1 MKKLSVILIVLLFG
15 AAAMLNAGEPFVF
28 AVDGWGQEDIE
39 IDIDLSDLEQLK
51 QLKNLN
57 EDQIKK
63 IQISMSGE
71 YGADTP
77 LLGVYLADMTF
88 QEAYEMHYDY
98 NYGVLLSGTVPGGGA
113 QQAGLMK
120 GDIIMEFG
128 GQKARYEG
136 QLSTMIKSKKAG
148 EAVDIVFFRNE
159 QVYETQ
165 AVLQSRQKPKID
177 ETTGE
182 IIVTKK
188 HKLDVGGGGGSWI
201 PMWFVDKNKFE
212 DVNKVIKD
220 FGFTPLRE
228 DGMFLN
234 GFGGKGNIGKN
245 WFLGGIGEWYSIDR
259 KKMTDTGER
268 RMKYGLGFGG
278 VTLDKRIMLSRN
290 LATSLGFMLGWGGQ
304 TLELSNIGNNYDW
317 DSLSVQVVNP
327 NTNNNYVKLEKNY
340 ILLQPK
346 FEMIYRLTDWLGI
359 RAAVGYML
367 SYSYHSGWNANI
379 CDDLFEVTDS
389 PETKLDGLT
398 ISVGPWFGF

>member
-1 MKKLSVILIVLLFG
+1 MKKLSVILVVLLFG

-28 AVDGWGQEDIE
+28 AVDGWGQEDVE
-39 IDIDLSDLEQLK
+39 MDIDMSDLEQLK

-63 IQISMSGE
+63 IKISMSGE
-71 YGADTP
+71 YSADSP
-77 LLGVYLADMTF
+77 LLGVYLSDMTF
-88 QEAYEMHYDY
+88 QDAYEMHYDY
-98 NYGVLLSGTVPGGGA
+98 NYGVLLSGVVPGGGA

-128 GQKARYEG
+128 GQKARYES
-136 QLSTMIKSKKAG
+136 QLLTMIKSKKVG
-148 EAVDIVFFRNE
+148 ETVDIVFFRNE
-159 QVYETQ
+159 QIYETQ

-182 IIVTKK
+182 VIIQKK
-188 HKLDVGGGGGSWI
+188 RKLDAGGGGGSWI

-212 DVNKVIKD
+212 DVNSVIKA

-228 DGMFLN
+228 DGIFLN

-245 WFLGGIGEWYSIDR
+245 WFLGGMGEWYSIDR
-259 KKMTDTGER
+259 KMIDTTGVK

-278 VTLDKRIMLSRN
+278 VTLDKRIMLSKN
-290 LATSLGFMLGWGGQ
+290 LATSLGFMLGWGGH
-304 TLELSNIGNNYDW
+304 TLELSQVGETPDW
-317 DSLSVQVVNP
+317 INLDTQFNEGKNSF
-327 NTNNNYVKLEKNY
+327 VKLEKNY
-340 ILLQPK
+340 ILFQPK
-346 FEMIYRLTDWLGI
+346 FEVLYRLTDWLGI

-367 SYSYHSGWNANI
+367 SYSYHTGWNANI
-379 CDDLFEVTDS
+379 CDDIFEVTNS

>member
-1 MKKLSVILIVLLFG
+1 MKKLSVILVVLLFG
-15 AAAMLNAGEPFVF
+15 ASTMLNAGEPFVF
-28 AVDGWGQEDIE
+28 AVDGWGQEDVE

-57 EDQIKK
+57 KDQIKK

-71 YGADTP
+71 YGVDTP

-88 QEAYEMHYDY
+88 QDAYEMHYDY

-159 QVYETQ
+159 QVYETR

-379 CDDLFEVTDS
+379 CDDIFEVTNS

>member
-1 MKKLSVILIVLLFG
+1 MKKLSVILVVLLFG
-15 AAAMLNAGEPFVF
+15 ASTMLNAGEPFVF
-28 AVDGWGQEDIE
+28 AVDGWGQEDVE
-39 IDIDLSDLEQLK
+39 IDIDLSDLEHLK
-51 QLKNLN
+51 QLKNLD

-88 QEAYEMHYDY
+88 QDAYEMHFDY
-98 NYGVLLSGTVPGGGA
+98 NYGVLLTGTVPGGGA

-120 GDIIMEFG
+120 GDIIMKFD
-128 GQKARYEG
+128 GQKARYEN

-148 EAVDIVFFRNE
+148 DTVDIVFFRNE
-159 QVYETQ
+159 QIYETQ

-379 CDDLFEVTDS
+379 CDDIFEVTNS

>member
-1 MKKLSVILIVLLFG
+1 MKKLSVILVVLLFG
-15 AAAMLNAGEPFVF
+15 ASTMLNAGEPFVF
-28 AVDGWGQEDIE
+28 AVDGWGQEDVE

-57 EDQIKK
+57 KDQIKK

-71 YGADTP
+71 YGVDTP

-159 QVYETQ
+159 QVYETR

-379 CDDLFEVTDS
+379 CDDIFEVTNS

>member
-1 MKKLSVILIVLLFG
+1 MKKLSVILVVLLFG
-15 AAAMLNAGEPFVF
+15 AAAMLNAEEPFVF
-28 AVDGWGQEDIE
+28 SVDGWGQEDIE
-39 IDIDLSDLEQLK
+39 IDIDLSDLEKLK
-51 QLKNLN
+51 QLKNLD

-71 YGADTP
+71 YGVDTP

-88 QEAYEMHYDY
+88 QDAYEMHYDY

-120 GDIIMEFG
+120 GDIIMKFG
-128 GQKARYEG
+128 GQKARYEA

-148 EAVDIVFFRNE
+148 DTVDIVFFRNE
-159 QVYETQ
+159 QIYETQ

-379 CDDLFEVTDS
+379 CDDIFEVTNS